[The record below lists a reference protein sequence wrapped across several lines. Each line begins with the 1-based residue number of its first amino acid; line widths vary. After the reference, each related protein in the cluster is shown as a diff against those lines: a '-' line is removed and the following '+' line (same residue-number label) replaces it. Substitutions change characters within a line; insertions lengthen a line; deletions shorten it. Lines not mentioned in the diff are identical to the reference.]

1 MQSLSSPAYSRRP
14 GQPSPGRP
22 VLGRANSFQRQLVT
36 SGPTPPSLIHSHYLE
51 DPQSIF
57 NGGGGVRHA
66 RSNHPPNEHDKLS
79 LMDTVPMSSRST
91 SSSSAGSAVSE
102 TGQLVPAA
110 ARRAGSASGTMATP
124 TGAQWSGGDTAVAG
138 GIRSGSVR
146 DNEVPSPGSNRVPR

>member
-22 VLGRANSFQRQLVT
+22 ALGRANSFQRQLVT

-57 NGGGGVRHA
+57 NGGGGGRHT
-66 RSNHPPNEHDKLS
+66 RTNQLPNEHDKLC

-110 ARRAGSASGTMATP
+110 ARRAGASGTMATAA
-124 TGAQWSGGDTAVAG
+124 GAQWSGGDTAVAG
-138 GIRSGSVR
+138 GIGSGAVR
-146 DNEVPSPGSNRVPR
+146 NNEIPSPGSNRAPR